1 MFEPGQRRLL
11 NDTLR
16 PPEGYRFDCAVGTT
30 FTLDLLALLSVPLAF
45 TFRDPEDGDGQL
57 ASDPLALLES
67 ARRHASRTVL
77 FCHGGQTG
85 VPRPGQ
91 SALAFLE
98 QSVVTALP
106 PARNGAQAVFHPKIW
121 ALRYQAEGMPT
132 RYRLVCQ
139 SRNLTFDRSWDASL
153 ALDGELTKRQ
163 RGFSLNRPLAEFVRA
178 LPGLA
183 CERVSKD
190 QQAIVDQVA
199 DELRRVDWTS
209 PEGLQLS
216 RFLPF
221 GVGRHNPVFPD
232 LEHRP
237 ILVISPF
244 LGDDLLQSV
253 AEPRPNA
260 ALVSRREELLMTKA
274 ETIGRFDR
282 VYAFKD
288 GLDLET
294 EDGDAD
300 LAPLGGLHAK
310 VYVIDD
316 GRDARVIVGSA
327 NATNAALADPPR
339 NVEFMVELVG
349 RKSGFGIE
357 KLLDPD
363 GDGDEGGFPSLIEP
377 FDKSQ
382 AGTVEEDAG
391 ERALES
397 LLDAA
402 AAVLAKADLSGSV
415 EPSEDG
421 RYTLKLELDEAQC
434 LPNGVSSVWCWPATL
449 AAERKLSL
457 ADHVTFEGLSL
468 AQLSGFL
475 AIEVEVSINEET
487 GNKRFARPIELTGL
501 PGDRLQR
508 LLASA
513 LGDHSRFVQ
522 LLWLLL
528 SPDDDL
534 TFAEFGQL
542 MGNSE
547 TGSSSQL
554 VLPGL
559 LERMLTT
566 LSRDAS
572 QLDAVEK
579 LITELRKTEDGK
591 EILGPD
597 FDAVWAPLWQAR
609 EKMR

>member
-1 MFEPGQRRLL
+1 M
-11 NDTLR
+11 
-16 PPEGYRFDCAVGTT
+16 
-30 FTLDLLALLSVPLAF
+30 
-45 TFRDPEDGDGQL
+45 
-57 ASDPLALLES
+57 
-67 ARRHASRTVL
+67 
-77 FCHGGQTG
+77 
-85 VPRPGQ
+85 
-91 SALAFLE
+91 
-98 QSVVTALP
+98 
-106 PARNGAQAVFHPKIW
+106 
-121 ALRYQAEGMPT
+121 
-132 RYRLVCQ
+132 
-139 SRNLTFDRSWDASL
+139 
-153 ALDGELTKRQ
+153 TKRQ
-163 RGFSLNRPLAEFVRA
+163 RGFSLNRPLTEFVRA

-183 CERVSKD
+183 CQRVLND

-199 DELRRVDWTS
+199 DELRRVDWKT
-209 PEGLQLS
+209 PDGLKLS

-221 GVGRHNPVFPD
+221 GVRPHNPVFPD

-260 ALVSRREELLMTKA
+260 ALISRREELLMAKA
-274 ETIGRFDR
+274 ETIGKFDR
-282 VYAFKD
+282 VCAFKD

-294 EDGDAD
+294 EDADAD

-316 GRDARVIVGSA
+316 GWDARVIVGSA
-327 NATNAALADPPR
+327 NATNAALADPSR

-349 RKSGFGIE
+349 RKSVFGIE

-363 GDGDEGGFPSLIEP
+363 GDGDEGAFPSLIEP

-391 ERALES
+391 ERALAF

-421 RYTLKLELDEAQC
+421 RYTLKLELDKAQG
-434 LPNGVSSVWCWPATL
+434 LPDGVSNVWCWPATL

-457 ADHVTFEGLSL
+457 ADQVTFEGLSL

-475 AIEVEVSINEET
+475 AIEVEASINEET

-501 PGDRLQR
+501 PDDRLPR

-534 TFAEFGQL
+534 TFAGFGQL
-542 MGNSE
+542 LGNSE
-547 TGSSSQL
+547 PGSSSQL

-566 LSRDAS
+566 LSRDAN
-572 QLDAVEK
+572 QLDAVAE
-579 LITELRKTEDGK
+579 LISELRKTEDGK
-591 EILGPD
+591 ELLGPD
-597 FDAVWAPLWQAR
+597 FDAVWGPLWQAR